1 MTWELGGLRILQN
14 ILWGRT
20 RKLKLCRQVLC
31 GETVYM
37 LCKHSSSSMKV
48 GLTGILCSGIP
59 HDFALELQKKK
70 KKKNKKTQTLENPQM
85 VLYGYA
91 GRLIGG
97 SFSSKRVSFNRFKI
111 YARMYISHT

>member
-1 MTWELGGLRILQN
+1 
-14 ILWGRT
+14 
-20 RKLKLCRQVLC
+20 
-31 GETVYM
+31 
-37 LCKHSSSSMKV
+37 MKV

-70 KKKNKKTQTLENPQM
+70 KTKKNQTLENPQM

-111 YARMYISHT
+111 YARMYIFTHIGIYIYTPICVLICIYSTKMM